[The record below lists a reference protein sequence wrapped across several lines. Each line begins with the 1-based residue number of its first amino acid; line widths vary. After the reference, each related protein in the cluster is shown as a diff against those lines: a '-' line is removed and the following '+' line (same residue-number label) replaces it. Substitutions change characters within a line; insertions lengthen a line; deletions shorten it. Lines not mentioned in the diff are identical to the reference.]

1 MYRDKFVL
9 SIIHEGHP
17 VREAGYRGSK
27 DIYKGRTVVALP
39 FDSEYKIRLKN
50 KNNRGCTARI
60 FIDDKQVS
68 KLGDLIINA
77 NGTID
82 LERFIDS
89 SLDSGNKFKFVPLD
103 HPDVDDPTSS
113 ENGIIK
119 VEFRL
124 AKKENGIKINIEPP
138 TYKPWNW
145 DDWRYTKPLNPWDGG
160 TGDFTVYN
168 SSLRS
173 DGSYDGSVQ
182 MSFCSDNLVSDN
194 VSSLEDGA
202 TIEGGRSNQS
212 FVYSNLDVEDVPTTL
227 YLKIVGIKDSKQV
240 DKLIYRYCSKCGF
253 KVKKTDN
260 FCYRCG
266 KKL

>member
-1 MYRDKFVL
+1 MYLNKFVL
-9 SIIHEGHP
+9 SIIHNKYP
-17 VREAGYRGSK
+17 VKEFGAGGDKR
-27 DIYKGRTVVALP
+27 VAIP
-39 FDSEYKIRLKN
+39 FNSEYKIRLKN
-50 KNNRGCTARI
+50 KNDRSCTARV
-60 FIDDKQVS
+60 FVDNKKAAV
-68 KLGDLIINA
+68 LGDLIINA

-89 SLDSGNKFKFVPLD
+89 SLKRGKKFKFVSLD

-113 ENGIIK
+113 ENGVIK

-124 AKKENGIKINIEPP
+124 AKKENGIKINVLP

-173 DGSYDGSVQ
+173 DGSHDGSVQ

-202 TIEGGRSNQS
+202 TIEGGHSNQS
-212 FVYSNLDVEDVPTTL
+212 FVYSNLDVEDIPTIL
-227 YLKIVGIKDSKQV
+227 YLKIVGIKDSKQA
-240 DKLIYRYCSKCGF
+240 DKLIYHYCSKCGF
-253 KVKKTDN
+253 KVKRSDK
-260 FCYRCG
+260 FCSECG